1 MAFQGY
7 RAPQGPGPGR
17 DTIPAVFSAF
27 QEPDLAARLRTA
39 ALWPLGAYLLAQTY
53 FTLYPLL
60 AQVPRWLFE
69 AVRVDLGMGLG
80 AGLGVLLGGLSRRAD
95 PEARRRFDLPAA
107 GWLAALAGGLL
118 LCGWTLAGMSFP
130 WMV

>member
-1 MAFQGY
+1 
-7 RAPQGPGPGR
+7 
-17 DTIPAVFSAF
+17 VFSDF
-27 QEPDLAARLRTA
+27 REPDLSARLRA
-39 ALWPLGAYLLAQTY
+39 AAAWPLGAYLLAQLY

-60 AQVPRWLFE
+60 VQVPRWLFE
-69 AVRVDLGMGLG
+69 TVRAD
-80 AGLGVLLGGLSRRAD
+80 LLGGFVLGLALGLRLAVERR
-95 PEARRRFDLPAA
+95 PHRRRFDLPAA

>member
-1 MAFQGY
+1 
-7 RAPQGPGPGR
+7 
-17 DTIPAVFSAF
+17 VFSAF

-39 ALWPLGAYLLAQTY
+39 ALWPLGAYLLAQLY

-60 AQVPRWLFE
+60 PAVPRWLFE
-69 AVRVDLGMGLG
+69 AVRVDLAAGLG
-80 AGLGVLLGGLSRRAD
+80 AGLGLLVWLLVRRPASRR
-95 PEARRRFDLPAA
+95 FGLPAA
-107 GWLAALAGGLL
+107 GWLAAWAGGLL

>member
-1 MAFQGY
+1 MFAEF
-7 RAPQGPGPGR
+7 RA
-17 DTIPAVFSAF
+17 
-27 QEPDLAARLRTA
+27 PDLAARLRA
-39 ALWPLGAYLLAQTY
+39 AAAWPLGAYLLAQLY

-60 AQVPRWLFE
+60 AEVPRWLFE
-69 AVRVDLGMGLG
+69 SVRVDLL
-80 AGLGVLLGGLSRRAD
+80 AGLAGGLISGLSAARPERDDRDD
-95 PEARRRFDLPAA
+95 PGARQEPRPRLGLPAA